1 MKLDHF
7 NYLHLPAHLQ
17 GFSKPFHDLAHELHR
32 SLPQSAELNAGLRKL
47 MEAKDCIV
55 RAAIEVHGTRPTGDR
70 MASQVASPTPG
81 SHVTVDPITGNRL
94 PEGSPYSMAHVPVTH
109 SKPVESVLAD
119 HGIAR
124 TWYNPHNERV
134 IEYVDGRIVRHQT
147 ICALHARLGV
157 GCTCGAVS
165 E

>member
-1 MKLDHF
+1 MKLEHF

-70 MASQVASPTPG
+70 MASQVPPPASNAPA
-81 SHVTVDPITGNRL
+81 VVDPITGNRL
-94 PEGSPYSMAHVPVTH
+94 PEGSPYSMAHVPVTQ
-109 SKPVESVLAD
+109 SKSVDSVLAE
-119 HGIAR
+119 HGIIR
-124 TWYNPHNERV
+124 TWYNAANERV
-134 IEYVDGRIVRHQT
+134 IEHIDGRIVRHHVS
-147 ICALHARLGV
+147 CSLHSRLGMT
-157 GCTCGAVS
+157 CTCGALP